1 MSKAAWALL
10 TTFGPLVLI
19 PIWLIQT
26 SGPGVRIVDI
36 FGIRYS
42 LRDAVALVLSL
53 AATLLIGWLL
63 SFAFDWITRREK
75 DFRSI
80 VALLLFLI
88 LMTLLLQPSLNINLR
103 IG

>member
-1 MSKAAWALL
+1 MRKAAWALL

-26 SGPGVRIVDI
+26 NGPGVRSVDI
-36 FGIRYS
+36 FGISYS
-42 LRDAVALVLSL
+42 LEDAVALVLRL
-53 AATLLIGWLL
+53 VATMLIGWLL
-63 SFAFDWITRREK
+63 SFAFDWITRKEK

-80 VALLLFLI
+80 VAFLLFLI
-88 LMTLLLQPSLNINLR
+88 LMTLLLQPSLNINIL

>member
-1 MSKAAWALL
+1 MSKPAWALL
-10 TTFGPLVLI
+10 TTFGPLVFI

-26 SGPGVRIVDI
+26 NGPGVRIVNI

-42 LRDAVALVLSL
+42 LQDAITLILSL
-53 AATLLIGWLL
+53 TATLLIGWSL
-63 SFAFDWITRREK
+63 SFTFDWITRKEK

-88 LMTLLLQPSLNINLR
+88 LMTLLLQPSLNIDIR

>member
-10 TTFGPLVLI
+10 TTFGPLVFI

-26 SGPGVRIVDI
+26 NGPGVRIVNI

-42 LRDAVALVLSL
+42 LQDAITLILSL
-53 AATLLIGWLL
+53 TATLLIGWSL
-63 SFAFDWITRREK
+63 SFTFDWITRKEK

-88 LMTLLLQPSLNINLR
+88 LMTLLLQPSLNIDIR

>member
-10 TTFGPLVLI
+10 TTFGPLVFI

-26 SGPGVRIVDI
+26 NGPGVRIVNI
-36 FGIRYS
+36 LGIRYS
-42 LRDAVALVLSL
+42 LQDAITLILSL
-53 AATLLIGWLL
+53 TATLLIGWSL
-63 SFAFDWITRREK
+63 SFTFDWITRKEK

-88 LMTLLLQPSLNINLR
+88 LMTLLLQPSLNIDIR